1 MVAAVETEPVVVP
14 VPPGT
19 RGDTGE
25 FHHNRR
31 RALLIAAVPGVV
43 VFIVVGVGLCRRRA
57 RPRRRGRSVSR
68 RARAVVGAVAWRHPI
83 PGARCWVP
91 APVATPSWPA
101 AENLVDGLCATMGL
115 ESPDILVIDEWSRQ
129 ALALGRQSGAA
140 VLVVTSGL
148 LESLDPV
155 YLEGVLAHE
164 LVHVKRA
171 DIAPATMAAAML
183 LPVAPF
189 FPVSGLVHALAGR
202 GREFR
207 TDRLAVA
214 VTRFPPGL
222 RDALVA
228 HGRGPRTPGP
238 VTARPTRGLTHHA
251 LAVDGGTAR
260 NHRTE
265 TSCVGTCRAS
275 STRPLS
281 GSPRWRSGEDEPA
294 SSRPVGARG
303 PRE

>member
-1 MVAAVETEPVVVP
+1 VAVRETELVAVP

-31 RALLIAAVPGVV
+31 RALLIAMVPGAVL
-43 VFIVVGVGLCRRRA
+43 FIVVAVVCIALGLALVGVVAG
-57 RPRRRGRSVSR
+57 
-68 RARAVVGAVAWRHPI
+68 AVVGLLAWLTLWRGATRVVVRAL
-83 PGARCWVP
+83 GARP
-91 APVATPSWPA
+91 GSDAELAR

-115 ESPDILVIDEWSRQ
+115 EPPDILVIDESTRQ
-129 ALALGRQSGAA
+129 ALALGRKSGVA

-148 LESLDPV
+148 LDALDPV
-155 YLEGVLAHE
+155 SLEGVLAHE

-183 LPVAPF
+183 LPVAGF
-189 FPVSGLVHALAGR
+189 IPVSGLVHTLAGR

-222 RDALVA
+222 HDALVLMA
-228 HGRGPRTPGP
+228 EGPAPRAPSALTRRGVARATRWLWTVALPETPGGDVMSP
-238 VTARPTRGLTHHA
+238 DVAGELDAPAVRLST
-251 LAVDGGTAR
+251 LA
-260 NHRTE
+260 E
-265 TSCVGTCRAS
+265 
-275 STRPLS
+275 
-281 GSPRWRSGEDEPA
+281 W
-294 SSRPVGARG
+294 
-303 PRE
+303 